1 MYLRRKREES
11 SVQLGPQT
19 CVVHFL
25 LVTIVHIFHQHL
37 YGIHV
42 VHSTIIGVQIRDVPL
57 YLCMASFYVSM
68 FLCCVHVCVEQS
80 VLLQLGWSPQRIS
93 EQVKQAA
100 VNENENIYG
109 TIYAGLGDG

>member
-1 MYLRRKREES
+1 MFR
-11 SVQLGPQT
+11 
-19 CVVHFL
+19 C
-25 LVTIVHIFHQHL
+25 I
-37 YGIHV
+37 
-42 VHSTIIGVQIRDVPL
+42 
-57 YLCMASFYVSM
+57 YVWLPSM